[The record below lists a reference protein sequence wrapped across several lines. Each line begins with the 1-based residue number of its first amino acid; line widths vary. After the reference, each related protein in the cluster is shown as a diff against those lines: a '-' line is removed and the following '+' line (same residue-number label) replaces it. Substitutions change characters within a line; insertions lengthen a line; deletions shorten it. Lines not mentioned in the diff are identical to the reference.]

1 MFYHRK
7 DYSAHEITNHAHG
20 PGAIQVLSKRKL
32 DALGIFRGE
41 SGMANSEDRMSRM
54 RARLELSNSLAEIER
69 ARAEEIEKKKSE
81 ETADLIEKAPIAFE
95 KLKSKGF
102 VVSALTMREIQAA
115 AFKYFVGSVIK
126 DGLKKEVVRQLVVLI
141 RKNPSVLGEAGT
153 AVALAAAEERALDQ
167 PETQGNGAGLAGPS
181 GFPSEFFVFC
191 RLAAERTGSFT
202 HHYMIIDYKAH
213 VNRCLID
220 ESRVLARLKFWD

>member
-1 MFYHRK
+1 MTPTQASLLDPNPQVGSLPFHYVFKSSKYFAFLLFFYRK
-7 DYSAHEITNHAHG
+7 DYSAHEIMKHAHG
-20 PGAIQVLSKRKL
+20 PGAMQVLSKRKL

-41 SGMANSEDRMSRM
+41 CGMANSEDRMSRM

-81 ETADLIEKAPIAFE
+81 ETADLIDKAPIAFE

-102 VVSALTMREIQAA
+102 VVSALTMREIQAV
-115 AFKYFVGSVIK
+115 AFKYFAGSVIK

-141 RKNPSVLGEAGT
+141 RKNPSVLGQAGT

-181 GFPSEFFVFC
+181 E
-191 RLAAERTGSFT
+191 L
-202 HHYMIIDYKAH
+202 
-213 VNRCLID
+213 
-220 ESRVLARLKFWD
+220 

>member
-1 MFYHRK
+1 M
-7 DYSAHEITNHAHG
+7 
-20 PGAIQVLSKRKL
+20 QVLSKRKL

-81 ETADLIEKAPIAFE
+81 ETADLIDKAPIAFE

-102 VVSALTMREIQAA
+102 VVSALTMREIQAV

-153 AVALAAAEERALDQ
+153 AVALAAAEERALDKTNQ
-167 PETQGNGAGLAGPS
+167 KPKEMALGLLGLVGSLQNFLFSADWL
-181 GFPSEFFVFC
+181 PSE
-191 RLAAERTGSFT
+191 LAAS
-202 HHYMIIDYKAH
+202 HII
-213 VNRCLID
+213 I
-220 ESRVLARLKFWD
+220 